1 MEEETKKR
9 EAAVRRLID
18 KAASADKSEDALR
31 FSQSACNVANAI
43 YTVKTCLGPISEV

>member
-9 EAAVRRLID
+9 ESKVRLLID

-31 FSQSACNVANAI
+31 FSQAACNVANAMYAI
-43 YTVKTCLGPISEV
+43 KTCLGSISEV